1 MFDARLTPAG
11 LSNADLE
18 TLRQFGVKGALV
30 FASTVERVDAVA
42 ASWDAAQTELVRL
55 RALGFDVVT
64 CASVPVVLGGKK
76 GVAALVAALPK
87 QLGERGVMA
96 LGPLMLHRGTEDEAE
111 LFLEQLTIARKL
123 ARPVIVSAPIARHDA
138 LTTKTLAL
146 LHQSKLKADRV
157 LVDGLTVKSVRSVL
171 ARGHLAGL
179 TLHPDRLDVDLAER
193 LVHALGPARLV
204 IGSGAGDGPSDLL
217 ALPRL
222 VSRLKL
228 AKLSGGVRNRVS
240 GKTLRAFLGLN
251 PP

>member
-11 LSNADLE
+11 LTNADLE
-18 TLRQFGVKGALV
+18 TLRQFGVSGALV
-30 FASTVERVDAVA
+30 FPTAVQRVDDVA
-42 ASWDAAQTELVRL
+42 SSWSAARSELSRL
-55 RALGFDVVT
+55 RPLGLDVVT
-64 CASVPVVLGGKK
+64 CASVPVVLGRKK
-76 GVAALVAALPK
+76 GVAALVAALPR

-96 LGPLMLHRGTEDEAE
+96 LGPLMLHRGTDDEAE
-111 LFLEQLTIARKL
+111 LFLEQLTIARRL

-138 LTTKTLAL
+138 LTAKTLAL

-204 IGSGAGDGPSDLL
+204 LGSGAGDGPSDLL

-228 AKLSGGVRNRVS
+228 AKLSGGVVSRVS
-240 GKTLRAFLGLN
+240 GRTVRAFLGLN
-251 PP
+251 PT